1 MGTTIRGKWLIP
13 LGLAVSLIAA
23 RGGSPPPATLLD
35 AAKNQDWD
43 GLRVLLEDGADVN
56 ASQGDGATALHW
68 ASYWDDLGS
77 VALLIR
83 AGADVNAANDLGVTP
98 LWLAAENGSAAV
110 VRELLGARAN
120 PNAAFMDG
128 ETVLMRAARVGNGDV
143 VEQLLANGADPNRS
157 ATRGQTALMWA
168 ANQQHDGVV
177 EALLANGADVH
188 ARSEVRRELRR
199 SESQQHSHRTNDF
212 WVDEGGATAFLFAVR
227 VGDLTSAKL
236 FLAAGADVDD
246 QGASGVSATVLAAH
260 AGHADMVDLLLE
272 NGADPNAAG
281 AGYTALHAAILRRS
295 ERAVRALLAHGADP
309 NASVLSGTPVR
320 RSSDDFYIHTR
331 HIGTTPFWMAANF
344 NQPEIMRLLAAHGAD
359 PLFEHYIEYWEV
371 GSPGQ
376 VYNNTLYTAGNTTAL
391 MAAVALG
398 GRRPDRFA
406 RPDVREVDALRLETV
421 QLCVELGVDVNAANA
436 EGSTALDQAMEQGWD
451 SVVEFLL
458 ENGATAG
465 RGVSSAGYYRR
476 F

>member
-1 MGTTIRGKWLIP
+1 MGMTIRGKWLIP

-23 RGGSPPPATLLD
+23 RGGAPPPATPLD
-35 AAKNQDWD
+35 AARNQDWD

-77 VALLIR
+77 VALLIG

-98 LWLAAENGSAAV
+98 LWLSAENGSGAV

-120 PNAAFMDG
+120 PNAALMDG

-168 ANQQHDGVV
+168 ANQQNDAVV

-199 SESQQHSHRTNDF
+199 SETRQHSHFTNDF
-212 WVDEGGATAFLFAVR
+212 WVDQGGYTAFLFAVR
-227 VGDLTSAKL
+227 VGDLASAKHL
-236 FLAAGADVDD
+236 LATGADVDD

-260 AGHADMVDLLLE
+260 AGHADMVELLLE

-281 AGYTALHAAILRRS
+281 AGYTALHAAILQGN
-295 ERAVRALLAHGADP
+295 ERAVRALLARGADP
-309 NASVLSGTPVR
+309 NAPVLSGTPVR
-320 RSSDDFYIHTR
+320 RNSGDFYIHTSY
-331 HIGTTPFWMAANF
+331 IGATPFWLAARF
-344 NQPEIMRLLAAHGAD
+344 NQPEIIRLLAAHDAD
-359 PLFEHYIEYWEV
+359 PLFEHYVEYWEV
-371 GSPGQ
+371 GVPGQ
-376 VYNNTLYTAGNTTAL
+376 NYENYLHTEGNTTAL
-391 MAAVALG
+391 MAAIGLS
-398 GRRPDRFA
+398 GRGVSRFA
-406 RPDVREVDALRLETV
+406 RPDPGERDTLRLETV

-436 EGSTALDQAMEQGWD
+436 QGRTALDEAMARGYE

-458 ENGATAG
+458 ENGATA
-465 RGVSSAGYYRR
+465 AQ
-476 F
+476 

>member
-1 MGTTIRGKWLIP
+1 MGMTTRGQCLIP
-13 LGLAVSLIAA
+13 LALAVCLIAA
-23 RGGSPPPATLLD
+23 GGAAPPPATLVE
-35 AAKNQDWD
+35 AARNADWD
-43 GLRVLLEDGADVN
+43 GVRALLEDEADVT

-98 LWLAAENGSAAV
+98 LWLTAQNGSAAV
-110 VRELLGARAN
+110 VQALLGARAN
-120 PNAAFMDG
+120 PNAVLMDG

-168 ANQQHDGVV
+168 ASQQHDGVV
-177 EALLANGADVH
+177 EALLTNGADVH

-199 SESQQHSHRTNDF
+199 SETQQHSHISNDF
-212 WVDEGGATAFLFAVR
+212 WVDEGGYTAFLFAVR
-227 VGDLTSAKL
+227 VGDLVSAKL
-236 FLAAGADVDD
+236 FLAAGADAAD

-260 AGHADMVDLLLE
+260 AGHADMVELLLE
-272 NGADPNAAG
+272 KGADPNAAD
-281 AGYTALHAAILRRS
+281 AGYTAVHAAILRRD

-309 NASVLSGTPVR
+309 NAPVLSGTPVR
-320 RSSDDFYIHTR
+320 RSSEDFYIHTR
-331 HIGTTPFWMAANF
+331 HIGATPFWLAANF

-376 VYNNTLYTAGNTTAL
+376 NYSNYLYTAGNTTAL
-391 MAAVALG
+391 MASVALG

-406 RPDVREVDALRLETV
+406 RPDPGEGDALRLETV
-421 QLCVELGVDVNAANA
+421 QLCVELGVDVNTANA
-436 EGSTALDQAMEQGWD
+436 EGRTALDEAMARRYD

-458 ENGATAG
+458 QNGATAG
-465 RGVSSAGYYRR
+465 TGRGQ
-476 F
+476 